1 MTGLTGLSAFGSGG
15 PILVILAILSVL
27 SLAVI
32 AFKTMQLWSVGSGS
46 DRRQAAL
53 GHWADGRQDEALSAV
68 EPARTPADRVL
79 GYAMARLRDG
89 FRGPTLAAATV
100 QRGGEELAR
109 MTSYLRLL
117 ELIAM
122 IAPLLGLLGT
132 VLGMIQS
139 FQDLELAEG
148 SANAAILAGG
158 IWQALLTT
166 AAGLIVAIPAAIGA
180 SLLAARAE
188 AGAQAIESS
197 VSELMMIDDSR
208 RAA

>member
-32 AFKTMQLWSVGSGS
+32 AFKTMQLWSVGGGT

-53 GHWADGRQDEALSAV
+53 NHWAEGRQDEALSAV